1 MAGGPGSDCNNED
14 CLNPH
19 CTCDPCGCSK
29 ENPCGYPERNC
40 CADAFDSSIAASAST
55 EMG

>member
-1 MAGGPGSDCNNED
+1 MVGGPGSDCDNQD

-19 CTCDPCGCSK
+19 CTCDPCECSK
-29 ENPCGYPERNC
+29 EKPCGYPERNC
-40 CADAFDSSIAASAST
+40 CGDAFDSSIAASSST